1 MESKYGP
8 ISIRKEMKN
17 GRKNEKG
24 INENR
29 QEKRE
34 AERAAR
40 MWRSENNIKKITTR
54 IFLEANCIK
63 KEEKYNNWTQS
74 K

>member
-24 INENR
+24 INEKR

-34 AERAAR
+34 ECGGV
-40 MWRSENNIKKITTR
+40 R
-54 IFLEANCIK
+54 II
-63 KEEKYNNWTQS
+63 S
-74 K
+74 KR

>member
-1 MESKYGP
+1 MEE
-8 ISIRKEMKN
+8 RM
-17 GRKNEKG
+17 EKG

-34 AERAAR
+34 AKRAAR

-54 IFLEANCIK
+54 IFLETNCIK

>member
-1 MESKYGP
+1 MET
-8 ISIRKEMKN
+8 
-17 GRKNEKG
+17 G